1 MFAFEELT
9 EETRQVMLQ
18 ECESEQSQEV
28 HYMSPRLSAEGSRV
42 YPDLMREAI
51 VLGNEESLEQAL
63 LRPEYWVQ
71 TEMYQRSG
79 RYQERRVNFQTA
91 AKTFAITE
99 FNTWYVRGLARLLL
113 NEGIETC
120 EVYRAEAVQEPRG
133 ECLQH
138 EGVLYR
144 IQDIYDGHRARYW
157 PLPGIPNALSIPV
170 GPNCHHTIRRV
181 RNP

>member
-99 FNTWYVRGLARLLL
+99 FNT
-113 NEGIETC
+113 
-120 EVYRAEAVQEPRG
+120 
-133 ECLQH
+133 
-138 EGVLYR
+138 
-144 IQDIYDGHRARYW
+144 
-157 PLPGIPNALSIPV
+157 
-170 GPNCHHTIRRV
+170 
-181 RNP
+181 